1 MPLSLAGTAAQGEI
15 MSKATFGL
23 TGSWLG
29 LLSLSFLLQIPFVTG
44 VEAQAEARAT
54 NPRGTGLGNPLGQ
67 PLLDSLGYVRD
78 DAYLR
83 VPIHAD
89 DQKYL
94 GLDGE
99 EMKTYLREIV
109 DISLRDRDRG
119 NVFWGRNAGTQG
131 HVDAQDW
138 LEGYFRQYGLE
149 DIHREK
155 MELPTQW
162 HPQSFEITFTS
173 GGRTFQLESA
183 RPARLGESTP
193 PQGLE
198 WDLVW
203 AGQGLPADFVGKDV
217 RGKAVLIQDIPLPGE
232 INHSINNEDG
242 VERAF
247 EHGAAAVGI
256 MYGISD
262 NFSIWEVVRGGPG
275 FNVGYQDGR
284 RLLKMLGEGQTVRV
298 NYQLDVDMVDGLGGA
313 HVWGTLPGMTDED
326 ITIVA
331 HLDGYFHSALD
342 NGSGLAV
349 MVGLIDYFASRPRTE
364 RKRNIRFAG
373 TVGHHGGGPGTRSL
387 ADQLGNTALL
397 INLEHV
403 AMART
408 KYWGDWLRTTNA
420 VAPMRWWVY
429 GSDDLLDVT
438 LDALQR
444 FNVGITG
451 DMEPSAGG
459 EISRIHRLVPS
470 IQIITS
476 PEIKHTEQEFAEW
489 IPAVGLEQI
498 ARAYARI
505 IDGAQQLSGTELLPS
520 GID

>member
-1 MPLSLAGTAAQGEI
+1 ML
-15 MSKATFGL
+15 KARFGL
-23 TGSWLG
+23 TGWWLG
-29 LLSLSFLLQIPFVTG
+29 ILGLSLLLQAPTAPEVA
-44 VEAQAEARAT
+44 AQSAARPT

-67 PLLDSLGYVRD
+67 PLLDPLGYVRD

-89 DQKYL
+89 DQRYL
-94 GLDGE
+94 GLRGD
-99 EMKTYLREIV
+99 EMKDYLREVV

-131 HVDAQDW
+131 HVEAQDW
-138 LEGYFRQYGLE
+138 LEDYFRQYGLE
-149 DIHREK
+149 DIRRER
-155 MELPTQW
+155 MQLPTQW
-162 HPQSFEITFTS
+162 HPQSYEITFT
-173 GGRTFQLESA
+173 GGGQSFQLESA

-198 WDLVW
+198 WELVW
-203 AGQGLPADFVGKDV
+203 AGQGLPADFMGKDV

-232 INHSINNEDG
+232 INHSIRNEES
-242 VERAF
+242 VQRAF
-247 EHGAAAVGI
+247 ELGAAAVGI
-256 MYGISD
+256 MYGVSD
-262 NFSIWEVVRGGPG
+262 NFSIWEVVGGGPG
-275 FNVGYQDGR
+275 FNIGYADGR
-284 RLLKMLGEGQTVRV
+284 RLLDLLGEGQTVRV
-298 NYQLDVDMVDGLGGA
+298 TYKLDVDMVDGLEGA

-349 MVGLIDYFASRPRTE
+349 MVGLVDYFASRPRTE
-364 RKRNIRFAG
+364 RRRNIRFAG
-373 TVGHHGGGPGTRSL
+373 TVGHHGGGPGTASL
-387 ADQLGNTALL
+387 AEQLGNTAVL

-429 GSDDLLDVT
+429 GSQDLLDVT

-459 EISRIHRLVPS
+459 EIGRIHRLVPS

-476 PEIKHTEQEFAEW
+476 PEIKHTEQEFVEW
-489 IPAVGLEQI
+489 IPEVGLEQI

-505 IDGAQQLSGTELLPS
+505 IDGVNLLSMGEIKPAEL
-520 GID
+520 IN